1 MSRVRRIIRFALMA
15 IVSSVIACASDA
27 TTTEI
32 QTIVN
37 NVVVSLGLS
46 RLTVG
51 QTVQAD
57 AIARDAGGAAL
68 KGVTVSWRSSNANV
82 ASVTTAG
89 LVTALAPG
97 QADIIATV
105 GTVVAQT
112 TVTVVAFRV
121 ASISVGLSV
130 NTTSPGQQLT
140 ATAVVRDSSNV
151 VLTDRQVA
159 WSSSNVAVAT
169 VSPIGAIAAIA
180 PGTASI
186 TATSEGV
193 SGSANLTVQSS
204 VRAISVFLPAT
215 RLSIGDST
223 TAQATVRDASNNIL
237 IDKPVSWSSSDI
249 TIATVTASGRVV
261 AVTPGTV
268 TITATS
274 EGTQGAAALTVSSP
288 VRSVAVTLGAS
299 TLLVGG
305 QTTATDLVKDANNN
319 VLTDRSVAWTSS
331 NNAVAQVSPAGVVT
345 AVAIGTANIVATV
358 EGVAGSAPLT
368 VNGSGGGGGTQT
380 PTQLVIVSQPTSV
393 VSGVDIAPPV
403 VIEVRDASN
412 ALVTSSNAFI
422 TVTLA
427 SGGGTLA
434 GTTTM
439 HAVAGRAT
447 FSDLRI
453 NGSGTSSLAF
463 SAAGLTGATS
473 STFAVTAALAA
484 QMTITTQ
491 PSSTGQVA
499 VAFAQQPVVQLRD
512 ASNAPVNQA
521 GVVVTASIATGG
533 GALGGTTVVTTN
545 GFGVATFTD
554 LSISGAV
561 GSRRLVFTAIGQSTP
576 QSNTIA
582 ISAGSPA
589 QLAISTQ
596 PAPSASTGVVLA
608 QQPTIQ
614 VRDVSNNAVSQAG
627 IAVTASIATGS
638 GTIGGTLTATTDPTG
653 LAAFTNLSVTGS
665 GAYTLRFA
673 ATGLSSTVSNTISLG
688 AGAPTKLS
696 ITTQPSSSATSGTAF
711 GQQPVIQ
718 LRDASDI
725 PVSQSGVVITATI
738 ATGAGSLDGIAI
750 ATTNANGVATFS
762 NLTITGSGAYTVQ
775 FEAPGLTSAT
785 SNSITVSSGSSGGSA
800 EPTPSGTIVL
810 DWRAG
815 GKQDMQAVGTLAA
828 FKAYYTST
836 TPLAGELDDVTN
848 GNGNATLAFTTN
860 YDGNGKHALRVDWP
874 ANPGNF
880 DSGANTA
887 WYFNTTI
894 DQLYCSFVIHLGR
907 TATGGGIGTV
917 GSFSPTS
924 PGGGSKR
931 WFALRQ
937 PGDGT
942 DRVYWV
948 WGAGDP
954 SVQSQDVQIDNRNW
968 NSFFNTDF
976 GIGQDVR
983 WTFRVIPASSPTAS
997 DGIVQAWRNGVM
1009 VMNDQAANVGNQGF
1023 QQFITMGTRHDV
1035 LQAESEY
1042 WTDLVVWRP

>member
-1 MSRVRRIIRFALMA
+1 MSRVHRIVRFTVMS

-51 QTVQAD
+51 QSVQAD
-57 AIARDAGGAAL
+57 AIAHDAAGAAL
-68 KGVTVSWRSSNANV
+68 KGVTIAWRSSNPSI
-82 ASVTTAG
+82 ASVTPAG
-89 LVTALAPG
+89 LVTAVAPG
-97 QADIIATV
+97 QADIIATA

-112 TVTVVAFRV
+112 TVTVVSSRI
-121 ASISVGLSV
+121 ASVSVGLSA
-130 NTTSPGQQLT
+130 NITSPGQQLG
-140 ATAVVRDSSNV
+140 ATAVVRDSSNAV
-151 VLTDRQVA
+151 VVNPQVT

-169 VSPIGAIAAIA
+169 ISSSGAIATLA
-180 PGTASI
+180 PGTTSI
-186 TATSEGV
+186 TATIEGV
-193 SGSANLTVQSS
+193 TGTANLTVQST
-204 VRAISVFLPAT
+204 VRSISVFLPAT

-237 IDKPVSWSSSDI
+237 IDKPVTWSSSDI

-268 TITATS
+268 SITATS
-274 EGTQGAAALTVSSP
+274 EGTIGTAALTVSSP
-288 VRSVAVTLGAS
+288 VKSVAVTLGAS

-319 VLTDRSVAWTSS
+319 VLTDRSVTWTSS
-331 NNAVAQVSPAGVVT
+331 NSAVAQVSPAGVVS
-345 AVAIGTANIVATV
+345 AVAIGTANIIATV

-380 PTQLVIVSQPTSV
+380 ATQLVIVTQPTSV
-393 VSGVDIAPPV
+393 VSGVDIAPAV

-422 TVTLA
+422 TVALA

-434 GTTTM
+434 GTLTM
-439 HAVAGRAT
+439 HAVSGRAT

-453 NGSGTSSLAF
+453 NGSGTYSLAV

-473 STFAVTAALAA
+473 ATFTVTAALAA

-499 VAFAQQPVVQLRD
+499 VVLPQQPVVQLRD

-521 GVVVTASIATGG
+521 GIVVTASIATGG

-561 GSRRLVFTAIGQSTP
+561 GQRRLVFTGLGLSTP
-576 QSNTIA
+576 SSSTIT

-589 QLAISTQ
+589 QLALSTQ
-596 PAPSASTGVVLA
+596 PAPSASTGVAFA
-608 QQPTIQ
+608 QQPRVQ

-627 IAVTASIATGS
+627 IAITASIATGS
-638 GTIGGTLTATTDPTG
+638 GTIGGTLTVTTDSTG
-653 LAAFTNLSVTGS
+653 LATFTNLSITGS
-665 GAYTLRFA
+665 GSYTLRFS

-688 AGAPTKLS
+688 AGAPSKLS
-696 ITTQPSSSATSGTAF
+696 ITTQPSSTATSGSAF
-711 GQQPVIQ
+711 AQQPVIQ
-718 LRDASDI
+718 LRDASNTA
-725 PVSQSGVVITATI
+725 VSQSGVVITAAI
-738 ATGAGSLDGIAI
+738 ATGAGSLDGITS
-750 ATTNANGVATFS
+750 ATTNTSGVATFS
-762 NLTITGSGAYTVQ
+762 NLVITGSGAYTVQ
-775 FEAPGLTSAT
+775 FSAPGLASAT
-785 SNSITVSSGSSGGSA
+785 STTITVSSGSSGGSA

-815 GKQDMQAVGTLAA
+815 GAQDMQAVSTLAA
-828 FKAYYTST
+828 FKSYYTSAP
-836 TPLAGELDDVTN
+836 TPGEFDDLTN

-874 ANPGNF
+874 ANPGF
-880 DSGANTA
+880 DSGASTV

-894 DQLYCSFVIHLGR
+894 NQLYCSFVIHLGK

-917 GSFSPTS
+917 GSFSPTTLA
-924 PGGGSKR
+924 GGSKR
-931 WFALRQ
+931 WFALRNAN
-937 PGDGT
+937 DGT

-948 WGAGDP
+948 WGLADP
-954 SVQSQDVQIDNRNW
+954 SALSQDVQIDNRNW
-968 NSFFNTDF
+968 NSFFTADF

-1009 VMNDQAANVGNQGF
+1009 VMNDQAANIGNMGF
-1023 QQFITMGTRHDV
+1023 QQFITMGTRRNV
-1035 LQAESEY
+1035 QAESEY